1 MCCSYLSVSIHVDKQ
16 DRVHITCV
24 FKELVKT
31 STTLTGKLMSLL
43 TRIFVLSV
51 LFFVVEAK
59 VFSVSDYGAYPNDNI
74 EDSDGIQMAVN
85 SAISDG
91 FSSTISFGTGTY
103 SLSSTINITNVTNLT
118 ITGQG
123 TDQTFLIGTV
133 PMTMFIAQFGQGLT
147 IRSLSIDFDPLPFTG
162 GYVVNVSDAFIDIQ
176 IQPPH
181 QIDVAYQVGSL
192 LRYDP
197 VEMRPA
203 FGPNTYVYYPS
214 VPMNSSAISTDILRV
229 TLTSASQFNV
239 GDAVLARYANRYR
252 AIYASTLTDLTI
264 QSLNIYASWF
274 MGLVTNRITRFNVI
288 DVQIAPKDG
297 RWLSTVLD
305 CMNFANSREYINIV
319 NSSCVA
325 TGDDGLNV
333 HEPYLFI
340 SAIINS
346 TTVMTQVLNNTDA
359 YINAGDRVEFSSQ
372 TKPFTVYQT
381 ATVAS
386 FRGTGPF
393 SRLLTLTTAIN
404 ASVGDYVGN
413 ADSASLTIR
422 NFTVKNN
429 RAHGVLLETR
439 NVDIRD
445 SVFNR
450 TSAPAVLFQPSL
462 YWNEGPTA
470 RNVTLINNLYINCN
484 EGIGQDHGMISITLH
499 PTQLEPVM
507 QDIRIESST
516 FYFGNYSRGFLL
528 SRNANNVYIGGNYLA
543 TNNSDPYIIICNS
556 RNITASNNTLINQK
570 FQTDKYYAFDT
581 LKPCEMNLS
590 SLIDLPPSAFNS
602 SFPPPV
608 VIS

>member
-1 MCCSYLSVSIHVDKQ
+1 MSL
-16 DRVHITCV
+16 
-24 FKELVKT
+24 
-31 STTLTGKLMSLL
+31 STT
-43 TRIFVLSV
+43 IFILSV
-51 LFFVVEAK
+51 LYMKCWVVEGRIFPVA
-59 VFSVSDYGAYPNDNI
+59 DYGAYSN
-74 EDSDGIQMAVN
+74 DGIDDSIGIQLAVN
-85 SAISDG
+85 SAIRYG
-91 FSSTISFGTGTY
+91 FNNTISFGSGIY
-103 SLSSTINITNVTNLT
+103 NLSSTINITNATNLT

-123 TDQTFLIGTV
+123 TDQTFLIGNV
-133 PMTMFIAQFGQGLT
+133 PMTIFIAQFGEGLT

-162 GYVVNVSDAFIDIQ
+162 GYVVNVSDTSIDIQ

-181 QIDVAYQVGSL
+181 RIDVAYQVGSL

-197 VEMRPA
+197 IELRPA
-203 FGPNTYVYYPS
+203 FGPKTYVYYPTA
-214 VPMNSSAISTDILRV
+214 PMNSSIISTDIVRIA
-229 TLTSASQFNV
+229 LTSVSQFNV

-264 QSLNIYASWF
+264 QSINIYASWL

-288 DVQIAPKDG
+288 NVQIAPRDG

-305 CMNFANSREYINIV
+305 CMNFANSREYINIFD
-319 NSSCVA
+319 STCEA

-333 HEPYLFI
+333 HEPYLFV
-340 SAIINS
+340 SDIINS
-346 TTVMTQVLNNTDA
+346 TTIMTEVLNGTDA
-359 YINAGDRVEFSSQ
+359 YINVGNQVEFSSH
-372 TKPFTVYQT
+372 TKPFTVYQI

-386 FRGTGPF
+386 FRATGPF
-393 SRLLTLTTAIN
+393 SRLLTLTTPIN

-413 ADSASLTIR
+413 ADPASLTIR

-439 NVDIRD
+439 NVDIRQ

-450 TSAPAVLFQPSL
+450 TSAPAILFQPSL

-470 RNVTLINNLYINCN
+470 RNVTLIDNLYINCN
-484 EGIGQDHGMISITLH
+484 EGIGQDHGVISITLN

-556 RNITASNNTLINQK
+556 RNITCK
-570 FQTDKYYAFDT
+570 
-581 LKPCEMNLS
+581 
-590 SLIDLPPSAFNS
+590 
-602 SFPPPV
+602 
-608 VIS
+608 